1 MEGSPGLHHT
11 NNPCQAT
18 WDALWVA
25 RRKCQQTDQ
34 HCANDYWIH
43 LSERIQAA
51 ANMGNMGSM
60 YASIKEATGSCATKS
75 VPLKSKSGEPITDQ
89 CQQMKRWVEH
99 YLERYATQNIMSETA
114 LNAIPDL
121 PVLDELD
128 AELTEEELSKA
139 RPPVYQQGPLA
150 RTASS
155 QRS

>member
-1 MEGSPGLHHT
+1 
-11 NNPCQAT
+11 
-18 WDALWVA
+18 
-25 RRKCQQTDQ
+25 
-34 HCANDYWIH
+34 
-43 LSERIQAA
+43 
-51 ANMGNMGSM
+51 MGNMGSM
-60 YASIKEATGSCATKS
+60 YASIKEVTGSCATKCI
-75 VPLKSKSGEPITDQ
+75 PLKSKSGEPITDQ
-89 CQQMKRWVEH
+89 RQQMKRWVEN
-99 YLERYATQNIMSETA
+99 YLERYATQNIMSATA